1 MRRVRKGV
9 IPAAGLGTRL
19 CPMTKV
25 QPKEM
30 LPVGGRPMIYYAI
43 LEAGLAEIEE
53 IYVVLNKSKDSLR
66 LYLVGGAL
74 EKDLLESGEKGSVR
88 PPHITF
94 IDQPVPLGSGDA
106 IYRTKDRIGDEPFAL
121 MMPDF
126 ILFGSRPALGQ
137 MIPLSERFKRDIIGV
152 LELGPGEAGE
162 FGNVGLLRVAHLEE
176 GIVEV
181 HDSSDKSK
189 EPLILEE
196 KETVFKLA
204 GRWILGPHFFSY
216 LRRTKGG
223 RAEWD
228 DTPAFQAL
236 CKERKVIGKI
246 LEGTGFDVGNPIGY
260 GLARKRF
267 GEVLG
272 KSICKS
278 DEDSTG

>member
-1 MRRVRKGV
+1 
-9 IPAAGLGTRL
+9 
-19 CPMTKV
+19 
-25 QPKEM
+25 
-30 LPVGGRPMIYYAI
+30 
-43 LEAGLAEIEE
+43 
-53 IYVVLNKSKDSLR
+53 VVLNKSKDSLR
-66 LYLVGGAL
+66 LYLEGGAL